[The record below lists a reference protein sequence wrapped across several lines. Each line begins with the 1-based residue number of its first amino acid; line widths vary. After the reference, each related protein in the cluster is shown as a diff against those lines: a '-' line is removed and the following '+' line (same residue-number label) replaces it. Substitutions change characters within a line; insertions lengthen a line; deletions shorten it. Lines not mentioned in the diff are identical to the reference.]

1 MRQLD
6 EEAQSEAKRR
16 ARNLVAD
23 ALQRVAASHA
33 AETTSSL
40 IELPSDDMKGRII
53 GREGRNIRTLEH
65 LTGVDVI
72 VDDTPQAVVL
82 SSFDPIR
89 REIAKITLLKLVED
103 GRIQPARIEEM
114 YYQSK
119 TEIDEHIQQA
129 GEQAVFEA
137 NCGDFHEEIVKL
149 LGRLN
154 YRTSYGQNVLKHT
167 LEVVHLAGLMAT
179 ELEANVKTAKRAAM
193 LHDVGKALTHE
204 VEGSHAAISTQYAKR
219 YGETPGVIHA
229 VEAHHYEVQPQTVE
243 AVLLI
248 AADAISGAR
257 PGARGDSLENYIKRL
272 AALEELAAKKPGVEK
287 VYALQA
293 GREIRVIVKPGEIND
308 DEAALLSHEIARE
321 IENDLEY
328 PGQIKVTV
336 IREFRRNV
344 EFAKYAAASAFA
356 RCGGA
361 TTSRR
366 SVPDERSRL
375 GADQGHARGAR
386 AGGGALA
393 GGGGRDRLQH
403 LHDPRE
409 AGSALRRA
417 PRQREDAEGRRPRQG
432 DRRRRLLRGGAARA
446 ALRAL
451 PVRRRRLRPGHDPA
465 PRATGSAPAARRPA
479 AASAPAR
486 SASSPAR
493 CRCTA
498 NAASRP
504 GCRSRWAAT
513 RSARTASCPPCAG
526 ARQSRRPG
534 EILAEVTRLAAEGV
548 REITLLG
555 QNVNSWGRDLAP
567 DVRTEFGELLRA
579 CDAVDGIERIRFTSP
594 HPKDFRR
601 EVIAAMAD
609 CDAGLRA
616 RAPAAP
622 VRARPGS

>member
-1 MRQLD
+1 MLVIAAVLISVLVTGALVLVAVRLLGGSSVAEAHREAETIRREAKIEAREESVRLRAELEREIGEQRARMTKIEERLLTREEEVERRQKDLERRDQGLADREVHVKELQDDLKEAKQRELEELERIGGMSVTEAKARLLAQSEELVRHDLARRVRQLD

-72 VDDTPQAVVL
+72 VDDTPQAVLL

-137 NCGDFHEEIVKL
+137 NCGEFHEEIVKL

-179 ELEANVKTAKRAAM
+179 ELEANVKTAKRAAV

-219 YGETPGVIHA
+219 YGEAPGVVHA

-293 GREIRVIVKPGEIND
+293 GREIRVIVKPTEID
-308 DEAALLSHEIARE
+308 DDQAALLSHEIARD

-336 IREFRRNV
+336 IRESRNV
-344 EFAKYAAASAFA
+344 EFAK
-356 RCGGA
+356 
-361 TTSRR
+361 
-366 SVPDERSRL
+366 
-375 GADQGHARGAR
+375 
-386 AGGGALA
+386 
-393 GGGGRDRLQH
+393 
-403 LHDPRE
+403 
-409 AGSALRRA
+409 
-417 PRQREDAEGRRPRQG
+417 
-432 DRRRRLLRGGAARA
+432 
-446 ALRAL
+446 
-451 PVRRRRLRPGHDPA
+451 
-465 PRATGSAPAARRPA
+465 
-479 AASAPAR
+479 
-486 SASSPAR
+486 
-493 CRCTA
+493 
-498 NAASRP
+498 
-504 GCRSRWAAT
+504 
-513 RSARTASCPPCAG
+513 
-526 ARQSRRPG
+526 
-534 EILAEVTRLAAEGV
+534 
-548 REITLLG
+548 
-555 QNVNSWGRDLAP
+555 
-567 DVRTEFGELLRA
+567 
-579 CDAVDGIERIRFTSP
+579 
-594 HPKDFRR
+594 
-601 EVIAAMAD
+601 
-609 CDAGLRA
+609 
-616 RAPAAP
+616 
-622 VRARPGS
+622 

>member
-1 MRQLD
+1 MLVLAAVLISVLITGVIVVFGLQLFGGTSVSEARKEAETIRREAKIEAREDAVRVRAEVEREVAEQRARGSRRSRSVCSPARTRWSSARRSSHAASRASRIARCTSRSCRTTSKRRSSVSSTELERVAGMTVNEAKARLLEQSEELVRHDLARRVRQLD

-119 TEIDEHIQQA
+119 AEIEEHIVQA

-137 NCGDFHEEIVKL
+137 NCGEFHEEIVKL

-167 LEVVHLAGLMAT
+167 LEVVHLVGLMAT
-179 ELEANVKTAKRAAM
+179 ELDANVKTAKRAAI
-193 LHDVGKALTHE
+193 LHDIGKAVTHE
-204 VEGSHAAISTQYAKR
+204 IEGSHAAISTQYAKR
-219 YGETPGVIHA
+219 YGESPGVIHA

-272 AALEELAAKKPGVEK
+272 EALEGLAMKRNGVEK

-293 GREIRVIVKPGEIND
+293 GREIRVIVKPGEID
-308 DEAALLSHEIARE
+308 DDQAALLSHEIARE
-321 IENDLEY
+321 IEHELEY

-336 IREFRRNV
+336 IRESRAT
-344 EFAKYAAASAFA
+344 EFAK
-356 RCGGA
+356 
-361 TTSRR
+361 
-366 SVPDERSRL
+366 
-375 GADQGHARGAR
+375 
-386 AGGGALA
+386 
-393 GGGGRDRLQH
+393 
-403 LHDPRE
+403 
-409 AGSALRRA
+409 
-417 PRQREDAEGRRPRQG
+417 
-432 DRRRRLLRGGAARA
+432 
-446 ALRAL
+446 
-451 PVRRRRLRPGHDPA
+451 
-465 PRATGSAPAARRPA
+465 
-479 AASAPAR
+479 
-486 SASSPAR
+486 
-493 CRCTA
+493 
-498 NAASRP
+498 
-504 GCRSRWAAT
+504 
-513 RSARTASCPPCAG
+513 
-526 ARQSRRPG
+526 
-534 EILAEVTRLAAEGV
+534 
-548 REITLLG
+548 
-555 QNVNSWGRDLAP
+555 
-567 DVRTEFGELLRA
+567 
-579 CDAVDGIERIRFTSP
+579 
-594 HPKDFRR
+594 
-601 EVIAAMAD
+601 
-609 CDAGLRA
+609 
-616 RAPAAP
+616 
-622 VRARPGS
+622 